1 MSESSD
7 SGPLSAGLAG
17 LAGPDDDWQR
27 VSPKYV
33 AVEFAASVLA
43 GLIMSAISVFF
54 IVVAGWWLGWWM
66 LGASLIVTI
75 VLLVVAPRRARA
87 IGYRLRD
94 DDLLMRRGIMFF
106 RIVAVPYGRMQ
117 LIDVNRGPLGRAL
130 GLSDLKFVTAAA
142 TTAVS
147 IPGLPEEEADALRDQ
162 LVALAETR
170 RTGL

>member
-1 MSESSD
+1 M
-7 SGPLSAGLAG
+7 
-17 LAGPDDDWQR
+17 R

-33 AVEFAASVLA
+33 AVEIAASIITGVIL
-43 GLIMSAISVFF
+43 SAISVFF
-54 IVVAGWWLGWWM
+54 IVVVGWWFGWWM
-66 LGASLIVTI
+66 LGASIVIMI

-87 IGYRLRD
+87 IGYQLRA

-117 LIDVNRGPLGRAL
+117 LIDVNRGPLARAL

-147 IPGLPEEEADALRDQ
+147 IPGLPEADADALRDR